1 MSKIFSDSELD
12 SILDSSVEMIE
23 DFYEHL
29 TEFASQIE
37 EIIKKLHISMV
48 NFEKLK
54 EQEGVYDPTR
64 SLSNTNIFDL
74 CKNGYKN
81 GVVFYKIINEMEEM
95 NPLKVNYYNLIGFD
109 AQFTQKDY
117 PNVTETGADKLLKKY
132 GLEYPDWFYIDEMNN
147 IVLRDKEKVSYKHQ
161 LLQSKIEAM
170 FNAGVI
176 TQLERDILLLT
187 IEYYAE
193 IALFDYELEE
203 KKERKAKTPT
213 A

>member
-1 MSKIFSDSELD
+1 
-12 SILDSSVEMIE
+12 
-23 DFYEHL
+23 
-29 TEFASQIE
+29 
-37 EIIKKLHISMV
+37 
-48 NFEKLK
+48 
-54 EQEGVYDPTR
+54 
-64 SLSNTNIFDL
+64 
-74 CKNGYKN
+74 
-81 GVVFYKIINEMEEM
+81 MEEM